1 MLDLRELKQKKDL
14 PIVISNRKGIVN
26 YVNDCFLETFKWDND
41 LIGSS
46 LTRIIPSHYHDS
58 HNMGFSRFIITGHS
72 KIAHHLIEAQV
83 IMGNG
88 NLCKSHHL
96 IVVEKIEGDVM
107 IGAVLTPIDYD
118 SSSPSPSQ
126 AKLSYRQSQTIDELR
141 GTMGK
146 MELALTEVADAIV
159 WTNQE
164 GRICW
169 CNESFDKLTEHDHLS
184 ILGEDFLKLIQ
195 VSSGTEEDN
204 SSLVDFNRFL
214 DYCKTRSEFNVYLRG
229 EKEILE
235 IRSSDFHIDHQYRSI
250 VLVIRVITEQREI
263 QDAVDASR
271 KRMER
276 ELEFGREIQMGLLP
290 PPLPGQTEFSLH
302 ADTQPALEVGGDFYD
317 YFYLNSSLICF
328 CIGDV
333 AGKGVAAAILAAV
346 TQTIVKNH
354 CYASHD
360 PSEIIAHANREICE
374 RNRAN
379 MFVSLI
385 LAILDIESGE
395 LTYTNAGHNIPF
407 LRRTDHSVTAMCH
420 KHGPVLGIEP
430 DVSYGKSVVKMA
442 CGDAI
447 LAYTDGATEAV
458 DDKGRF
464 YSQERL
470 EKTMRNSNWVTP
482 QQVTSS
488 IKNDIARFV
497 GAAGQ
502 ADDITLFCLIF
513 YGKQMDYHI

>member
-1 MLDLRELKQKKDL
+1 MLDLRGLKQKKDL

-26 YVNDCFLETFKWDND
+26 YVNDCFLKTFKWDKD

-58 HNMGFSRFIITGHS
+58 HNMGFSRFLITGQS

-107 IGAVLTPIDYD
+107 IGAVLTPVDYD
-118 SSSPSPSQ
+118 SSSSPPPQSN
-126 AKLSYRQSQTIDELR
+126 LSYRRSQTIDELR

-169 CNESFDKLTEHDHLS
+169 CNESFDKLTERDHLS
-184 ILGEDFLKLIQ
+184 ILGEEFLKLIQ
-195 VSSGTEEDN
+195 VSSGTLGDDL
-204 SSLVDFNRFL
+204 SLVSFNRFL
-214 DYCKTRSEFNVYLRG
+214 DDCRARSEFEVDLQGKR
-229 EKEILE
+229 EILE
-235 IRSSDFHIDHQYRSI
+235 IRSSDFHVDHQQRSV
-250 VLVIRVITEQREI
+250 VLVIRVITEQRKI
-263 QDAVDASR
+263 MDALDASR

-276 ELEFGREIQMGLLP
+276 ELEFGREIQMSLLP
-290 PPLPGQTEFSLH
+290 TTLPGQTEFALY

-346 TQTIVKNH
+346 TQTMVKNH
-354 CYASHD
+354 SYVSHD

-395 LTYTNAGHNIPF
+395 LTYTNAGHNMPF
-407 LRRTDHSVTAMCH
+407 LRRTDHIVTVMNQ

-430 DVSYGKSVVKMA
+430 DVSYGKSVVKLA

-447 LAYTDGATEAV
+447 FAYTDGVTEAV
-458 DDKGRF
+458 NDKGRL

-470 EKTMRNSNWVTP
+470 QKAIGNSDWVTP
-482 QQVTSS
+482 RQVTSS
-488 IKNDIARFV
+488 VKKQIARFV
-497 GAAGQ
+497 GAAEQ